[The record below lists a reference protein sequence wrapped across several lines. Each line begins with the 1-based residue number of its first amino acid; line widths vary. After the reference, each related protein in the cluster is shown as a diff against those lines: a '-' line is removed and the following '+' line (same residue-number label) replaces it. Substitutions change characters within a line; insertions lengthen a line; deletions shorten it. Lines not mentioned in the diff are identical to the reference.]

1 MEGVRTIPIS
11 PKGSLALGIVTRFIP
26 PLYVEVCGK
35 IIWMGRLQ
43 MSITNVNADPS
54 WRGYAEG
61 IAQSAVFS
69 AFHNVIIHR
78 RDEGYTK
85 ADIADRM
92 GMDRAAFTK
101 LTSNPSN
108 MKINTI
114 AAMAASLDVEMV
126 FVLIDKKNPGVVYT
140 SIGTYTASSSVKN
153 IAGFV
158 GSYIQT
164 NMSIDAS
171 HVSVAMRPIYH
182 STAIQ
187 PRTVP

>member
-1 MEGVRTIPIS
+1 
-11 PKGSLALGIVTRFIP
+11 
-26 PLYVEVCGK
+26 VEVRGK

-43 MSITNVNADPS
+43 MSITNVNADSS

-78 RDEGYTK
+78 KNEGYTK

-140 SIGTYTASSSVKN
+140 SIGMYTASSSVKN

-158 GSYIQT
+158 GSYIHT
-164 NMSIDAS
+164 NMSIKANN
-171 HVSVAMRPIYH
+171 VSVDMRPVYY
-182 STAIQ
+182 STTLQSRWA
-187 PRTVP
+187 P

>member
-1 MEGVRTIPIS
+1 MGGVRTIPLS
-11 PKGSLALGIVTRFIP
+11 PKVSLALGIATRFSTP
-26 PLYVEVCGK
+26 SSVEVHGK

-54 WRGYAEG
+54 WRGYVEG

-69 AFHNVIIHR
+69 AFHNVIIQR
-78 RDEGYTK
+78 KDEGYTK

-108 MKINTI
+108 MKINTL
-114 AAMAASLDVEMV
+114 AVMAASLDVEMV
-126 FVLIDKKNPGVVYT
+126 FVLIDRNNRGVVYT

-153 IAGFV
+153 IAGFD

-171 HVSVAMRPIYH
+171 HVNIATQSINH
-182 STAIQ
+182 STAIS